1 MACKSCGCPF
11 PQESSEA
18 PKLHGAIWECGA
30 CQDSKREIL
39 ISELKEKARLK
50 ALEREQ
56 RELVKR
62 QQKEDARLRREH
74 EMLQRREVKE
84 LQKTEAK
91 QLRVTQ
97 AMLSGNKLPTDSTED
112 NQDGSRKIK
121 VSLVSN
127 LKRATNIN
135 LARNPR
141 R

>member
-1 MACKSCGCPF
+1 VSTNLSHYGPDDLRPFASVACKSCGCPF

-62 QQKEDARLRREH
+62 
-74 EMLQRREVKE
+74 
-84 LQKTEAK
+84 
-91 QLRVTQ
+91 
-97 AMLSGNKLPTDSTED
+97 
-112 NQDGSRKIK
+112 
-121 VSLVSN
+121 
-127 LKRATNIN
+127 
-135 LARNPR
+135 
-141 R
+141 